1 MLVQKITVKIQNTD
15 MQDVFTYHLTLDSVS
30 IQKLRPP
37 NTNNKIGNA
46 IFIFYLGCGAGIP
59 TAGGKD
65 GGTGPAPPPI
75 PT

>member
-1 MLVQKITVKIQNTD
+1 MTVNTQNTD
-15 MQDVFTYHLTLDSVS
+15 IQAVLMYHLTVDSVS
-30 IQKLRPP
+30 IQKLSAP

>member
-1 MLVQKITVKIQNTD
+1 

-30 IQKLRPP
+30 IQKLNPP

-59 TAGGKD
+59 MAGGK
-65 GGTGPAPPPI
+65 GGGAGRHHT
-75 PT
+75 